1 MVQWWNAGGK
11 PILLL
16 GRVFFYQLWQR
27 RLPLLLPRLP
37 GCRAKSTH
45 RAMSRDVLCA
55 WMASHCSVKSTSV
68 QARENLLVYCV
79 VVESRSGSGQ
89 LICWGKEGGVCWE
102 CLQPCWSQSC
112 WKEREKRTFSW
123 QFLSREVG
131 WGLHEMKTSGG
142 GEKDSYLT
150 ASRRTRE
157 HLREMRWWS

>member
-1 MVQWWNAGGK
+1 MKCWRQTHPSSGK
-11 PILLL
+11 S
-16 GRVFFYQLWQR
+16 V
-27 RLPLLLPRLP
+27 LLPAVTTKVTLVTAEVARVQGKIYPPCNEQRCPLCM
-37 GCRAKSTH
+37 GC
-45 RAMSRDVLCA
+45 
-55 WMASHCSVKSTSV
+55 ASHCSVKSTSV

-157 HLREMRWWS
+157 HLRREMRWWS